1 MFLLDTMV
9 VSELCKQS
17 RHPAVAAWVRA
28 QDARSLHLSVL
39 TLGEIERG
47 IVLLRPRDSDRAA
60 ALRSW
65 LGQTARR
72 FQE

>member
-1 MFLLDTMV
+1 
-9 VSELCKQS
+9 
-17 RHPAVAAWVRA
+17 
-28 QDARSLHLSVL
+28 LHLSVL